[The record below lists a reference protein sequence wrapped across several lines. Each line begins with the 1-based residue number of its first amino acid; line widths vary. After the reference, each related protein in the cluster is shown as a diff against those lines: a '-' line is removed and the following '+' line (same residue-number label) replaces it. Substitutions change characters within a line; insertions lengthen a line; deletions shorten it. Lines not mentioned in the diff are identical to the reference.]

1 MPEDKFYDYYT
12 RDELIIKFMPL
23 VENLSRKF
31 STTQQASGVMT
42 INDLIQEGNKALT
55 LAVDKLDWDKLIDSE
70 DIEKTLKSFFA
81 KRIKG
86 AIRRA
91 IDINRG
97 DMRIPE
103 YKLTE
108 IRKNFGKDKKVV
120 ETFFNQIFLSIDEK
134 FNTEEEN
141 THFEIEDRSEPYNIV
156 ILNTYLL
163 GIMSKYLSKKQYEVL
178 RLSYGLNCEKH
189 SAKEIAEKLNING
202 VSNYV
207 RVSEIK
213 KSAIEKLIDEV
224 PAENVIDYL

>member
-189 SAKEIAEKLNING
+189 SAK
-202 VSNYV
+202 
-207 RVSEIK
+207 
-213 KSAIEKLIDEV
+213 
-224 PAENVIDYL
+224 